1 MTSELKKLS
10 LDAEETTELLDDFAL
25 LDELLVG
32 KMLKEEELNELELT
46 PPLEDE
52 MLEDETLEELRT
64 LDDKETTFSVSS
76 DTQRTEAK
84 RLYEK
89 PECIIISL
97 PDSPR
102 KTR

>member
-1 MTSELKKLS
+1 VTSGLKKLS
-10 LDAEETTELLDDFAL
+10 LDAEDATELLEYFAL
-25 LDELLVG
+25 LDEA
-32 KMLKEEELNELELT
+32 
-46 PPLEDE
+46 LEDE

>member
-32 KMLKEEELNELELT
+32 KMLKEELDELELT

-64 LDDKETTFSVSS
+64 LDDKETTFRF
-76 DTQRTEAK
+76 QR
-84 RLYEK
+84 
-89 PECIIISL
+89 
-97 PDSPR
+97 
-102 KTR
+102 